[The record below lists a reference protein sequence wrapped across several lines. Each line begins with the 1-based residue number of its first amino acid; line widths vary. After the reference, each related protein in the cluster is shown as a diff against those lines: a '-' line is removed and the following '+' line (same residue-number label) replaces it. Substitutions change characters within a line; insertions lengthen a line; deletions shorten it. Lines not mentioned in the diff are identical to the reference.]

1 MGAKPSRGKRSANM
15 AGTESLSLS
24 SVHNISNET
33 ESDRLTD
40 EALCLLLQSNADQSV
55 LINGNA
61 SLEKSGVTDRV
72 ISRLMKDNAEL
83 LKLYR
88 ASELIF
94 KAFGNAT
101 TRQLPDSLRH
111 IKELKLLY
119 RENETVPFS
128 VSYHLYYVE
137 KNRVG
142 FIPFSTNF
150 FIFYYFLFGAST
162 EIISALKL
170 EDIECLRPLEDRDS
184 KDAFKLVL
192 DAMDILKIT
201 EDERSSIFA
210 VLAAI
215 LKMMNQRFR
224 DDQMPPSELETIC
237 SFLGIR
243 LEALQ
248 VLLATKRIDT
258 SNTGPL
264 WARRRQRTGSF
275 PRMRATTGIYAT
287 PLASNSPSDSPV
299 RTRSPS
305 PQAYSPTSPDYSFTS
320 PNYTPSSPNYVPS
333 SLYSPPS
340 PPNFLPA
347 PSYSPP
353 SPTYT
358 PTTGVWSGTGTA
370 TGSSVGGYSTETDF
384 HALHHDF
391 EIFKYQP
398 LTTKLRY
405 VEGSF
410 PSNAE
415 TLAQVLYE
423 ALCHRITD
431 LINRE
436 ISKMKPLEAEA
447 ERKIRVIEV
456 PGLEDNNYDEI
467 TSEKLSEISMQI
479 IALVDKHKENQTA
492 YTQELCKLLAPIYV
506 NNDRFNCKSHGPI
519 WEELE
524 SKLQQVIAILKGL
537 SVSKDIIRV
546 TELVVKI
553 VTCKYPSTQSYGNSG
568 DEDNLIRT
576 SLFLEE
582 RNGLAEFSNNWASE
596 KLFEYTLRK
605 LSGLPPSDSD
615 TPCKISN
622 YEMIPNTIKESK
634 QSFGHFIGRLTYHT
648 TTAEYDKQ
656 DLQLM
661 SDTMTVLAS
670 SSNSLV
676 QQLAKDRAAAG
687 RSAATALEV
696 AVKDIKD
703 TLESSFVHHAFLPE
717 LPSITQD
724 LLNSSPYIYSESRLF
739 LGSEPSKKTK
749 RVKKAESS
757 KQLSFTNLSVFPS
770 PVVVHVCT
778 YLSREEL
785 LEMSKVCKYWQD
797 VIVRHQS
804 FLCAKPEVVL
814 RLKGSKLKVIQF
826 DEIEG
831 NIIGYKEKA
840 TFIKACEIRGI
851 ISCLVK
857 CVVKFKGSNI
867 HESALDVEE
876 GEVLYLFDGSPMRE
890 IGWVRCMKENRRR
903 GWVPCSAIQLIPKN
917 EGTM

>member
-398 LTTKLRY
+398 LTTKLRF
-405 VEGSF
+405 VEGTY

-415 TLAQVLYE
+415 TLAEVLYE

-436 ISKMKPLEAEA
+436 ICKMKPLEAEV
-447 ERKIRVIEV
+447 ERKIRVIEI
-456 PGLEDNNYDEI
+456 PGLEDNNHEEF
-467 TSEKLSEISMQI
+467 TSEKLSALAIQI
-479 IALVDKHKENQTA
+479 IALVDKHTKEYRYN
-492 YTQELCKLLAPIYV
+492 YTVELCNLLAPFYCSFDRNPQFV
-506 NNDRFNCKSHGPI
+506 NGPL
-519 WEELE
+519 WEEFE
-524 SKLQQVIAILKGL
+524 SKLQQVMTVLNGL
-537 SVSKDIIRV
+537 NISKDILSA
-546 TELVVKI
+546 TESVVKTVTFRCSPTKSNGSFTDI
-553 VTCKYPSTQSYGNSG
+553 VEQLQA
-568 DEDNLIRT
+568 DEK
-576 SLFLEE
+576 
-582 RNGLAEFSNNWASE
+582 NGLAVYANNWASE
-596 KLFEYTLRK
+596 KLFEYTVRK
-605 LSGLPPSDSD
+605 LSGLPASDSD

-622 YEMIPNTIKESK
+622 YEMLPNEIKESK
-634 QSFGHFIGRLTYHT
+634 RSFGHFIGQLS
-648 TTAEYDKQ
+648 YDAVITDFNKQ
-656 DLQLM
+656 DTQLM

-676 QQLAKDRAAAG
+676 QQLAKDRVMAC
-687 RSAATALEV
+687 RSAATSLEV

-703 TLESSFVHHAFLPE
+703 ALESSFVHHAFFPE
-717 LPSITQD
+717 LQSNAQEVLKST
-724 LLNSSPYIYSESRLF
+724 SYIYSETCMF
-739 LGSEPSKKTK
+739 LGSKPSKKTK
-749 RVKKAESS
+749 RAKKAESS
-757 KQLSFTNLSVFPS
+757 QQLSFTNLSVFPS

-778 YLSREEL
+778 YLSREQL
-785 LEMSKVCKYWQD
+785 LVMSKVCKYWQE

-804 FLCAKPEVVL
+804 FLCAKPEIAL
-814 RLKGSKLKVIQF
+814 RRKGRKPSKPKVKF
-826 DEIEG
+826 DQIEG

-840 TFIKACEIRGI
+840 KFINACEKRGKF
-851 ISCLVK
+851 SCLVK
-857 CVVKFKGSNI
+857 CIVKFQGQNI
-867 HESALDVEE
+867 HENALNIDA
-876 GEVLYLFDGSPMRE
+876 GEVLYLFDASPLKE